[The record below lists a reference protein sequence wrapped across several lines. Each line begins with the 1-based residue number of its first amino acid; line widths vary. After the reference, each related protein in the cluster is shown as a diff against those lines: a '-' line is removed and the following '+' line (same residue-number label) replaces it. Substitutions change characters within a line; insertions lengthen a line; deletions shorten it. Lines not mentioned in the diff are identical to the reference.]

1 MQPSTSSS
9 PLARSSRWG
18 PNEPTI
24 PAHGTATDEHAG
36 RRPDAPDSPPRAAD
50 RHLGAQSPDRRPLS
64 GPVRVRVVIDA
75 PIQRVWDVLSDVP
88 GQIRWMPEMKEVEIL
103 TPLPVGEGTIGEA
116 YVRIFGIGVRDRVE
130 ITTFRPPHAFGIQ
143 HDGRFG
149 GWGLIELQPGP
160 GERTTI
166 VVWTEELTP
175 PLLPHLGWVLQRPV
189 VAYLYQRDL
198 YLLRDLCEEGR
209 DSTADARA
217 DAPTP

>member
-1 MQPSTSSS
+1 MSRQSQRMARRRMSTRGDA
-9 PLARSSRWG
+9 PTHPIRRLARL
-18 PNEPTI
+18 I
-24 PAHGTATDEHAG
+24 ATVGGLAF
-36 RRPDAPDSPPRAAD
+36 AVD
-50 RHLGAQSPDRRPLS
+50 RLLGAQSPDRRPLS

-75 PIQRVWDVLSDVP
+75 PIQRVWDVLSDIP

-160 GERTTI
+160 GDRTTI
-166 VVWTEELTP
+166 VDWTEELTP

-189 VAYLYQRDL
+189 IAHLYQRDL

-209 DSTADARA
+209 DATTDPRA
-217 DAPTP
+217 DAPTPAV